1 MSEKEFAS
9 TLKGNET
16 DKVERICAILREHK
30 ITIQDALIDFVA
42 ALCDVDKDKMMN
54 ASGMGDSSL
63 AYARW
68 FYWYANKVL
77 TGDTYKKM
85 SEDSGKQGKKVTLMC
100 VMKGALKMSAMIE
113 NIPIWRKRWI
123 IMKRVIRES
132 EYNGVG
138 KADNSPIKIVAP
150 KNIEIEIQ
158 KK

>member
-1 MSEKEFAS
+1 MNEKEFAS
-9 TLKGNET
+9 TLKGNEK
-16 DKVERICAILREHK
+16 DKVERVCAILREHK

-85 SEDSGKQGKKVTLMC
+85 SEDSGRQGKKVTLMC